1 VTSARLRPWS
11 CEKPAAHAGKE
22 YALTGPVAVSYEEV
36 AKALTAVI
44 GRAVAYEAI
53 APAEFDAR
61 LRVAGMPD
69 WRAYDLAHIASA
81 YGANENIVS
90 PDIAMLLRRQPRSLS
105 EFLEDHRKAYSF

>member
-1 VTSARLRPWS
+1 
-11 CEKPAAHAGKE
+11 
-22 YALTGPVAVSYEEV
+22 
-36 AKALTAVI
+36 
-44 GRAVAYEAI
+44 
-53 APAEFDAR
+53 
-61 LRVAGMPD
+61 VAGMPD